1 MEAFFDFIFGNI
13 FLVAVII
20 GGIISWWRG
29 VNNSDDE
36 KETTRMPSGPFPS
49 STREPSLE
57 RETEGSPEKTG
68 EDRLKEYYEVKK
80 EQVEKNSEDKGAEK
94 TFTYETPQRDIH
106 TWKMERFVPNEEN
119 PDKPLGS
126 IKSLKNKNRW
136 DRKRL
141 AEGMVMSEI
150 LGPPRAHKPHS
161 SHPKKR

>member
-20 GGIISWWRG
+20 GGIISWWQG
-29 VNNSDDE
+29 LKKNDDE
-36 KETTRMPSGPFPS
+36 KETTRMPSGPLQSP
-49 STREPSLE
+49 TREPSLE
-57 RETEGSPEKTG
+57 REPESYTKKTG
-68 EDRLKEYYEVKK
+68 EDRLKEYYESKK
-80 EQVEKNSEDKGAEK
+80 EKLEEISEDKGAEK
-94 TFTYETPQRDIH
+94 TFTYETPNKDFH
-106 TWKMERFVPNEEN
+106 TTRMERFIPDEEK

-126 IKSLKNKNRW
+126 IKSIKNKNRW